1 MKIEKGTLVVLDYS
15 LYADGPEGE
24 LIEET
29 SGDEPFEFI
38 FGMEEMLPK
47 FEQALEGK
55 AAGEAFKVAI
65 KAEDAYGLEDPEAII
80 EFEKSVFMVDGEL
93 DDEMFEEGELIPM
106 EDEEGNE
113 VLGVVA
119 EVGLNTVTLD
129 FNHPLA
135 GVDLFFDGTVVELR
149 KPTQDDFDRMRDI
162 ED

>member
-1 MKIEKGTLVVLDYS
+1 
-15 LYADGPEGE
+15 
-24 LIEET
+24 
-29 SGDEPFEFI
+29 
-38 FGMEEMLPK
+38 
-47 FEQALEGK
+47 
-55 AAGEAFKVAI
+55 
-65 KAEDAYGLEDPEAII
+65 
-80 EFEKSVFMVDGEL
+80 MVDGEL
-93 DDEMFEEGELIPM
+93 DDEMFEEGELIPI